1 MRRSLVTGS
10 ALCAL
15 IIAMTGCSVNQLPT
29 YETVQTETESAMH
42 LIVDELPN
50 GSEVEDLTASAPFAC
65 AEGGVFFTGH
75 WFVTPPQGFDTREFI
90 ETLPSTL
97 SYDFAVEPTEVPT
110 SYPSVSLRT
119 SDGSDVSMDVS
130 DVDPDSNP
138 GINILALSRCAQD
151 PGDGQNEN

>member
-1 MRRSLVTGS
+1 
-10 ALCAL
+10 
-15 IIAMTGCSVNQLPT
+15 MTRHCERHV
-29 YETVQTETESAMH
+29 VQTQ

-110 SYPSVSLRT
+110 SYPSVCPVACNYTQSTL
-119 SDGSDVSMDVS
+119 
-130 DVDPDSNP
+130 
-138 GINILALSRCAQD
+138 LKSRPKTIAQVFL
-151 PGDGQNEN
+151 QLN